1 VINVANITAS
11 SPGQT
16 RNVSGTSDDPDT
28 LAQDDP
34 TVVTIS
40 SNPSIEVLKSVQ
52 ITDNGDG
59 VTGKGDIARYT
70 ITVQNTGD
78 ITLNNITV
86 SDTLTDLNGNALNL
100 DSGPSFSGSDQGSAQ
115 GSLKPSETGTYIAL
129 YIINQSAVDNGGISN
144 VAQGNNW

>member
-1 VINVANITAS
+1 MGASLTYSATFVINQDAVDSGSVINVANITGS

-28 LAQDDP
+28 VAQDDP

-40 SNPSIEVLKSVQ
+40 SNPSIEVLKSAQ

-86 SDTLTDLNGNALNL
+86 SDTLTDLNGNTLNL
-100 DSGPSFSGSDQGSAQ
+100 DSGPSFRIRQGQ
-115 GSLKPSETGTYIAL
+115 PKDHYQKRLLT
-129 YIINQSAVDNGGISN
+129 
-144 VAQGNNW
+144 